1 MKGRLVIMGSGETAP
16 TMVKVHR
23 DLLGDA
29 ARTSARSKGSAV
41 LLDTPFGFQENADEI
56 VSKAL
61 EYFKVSLNTDFSV
74 ASLRNSET
82 ATARERESFIRD
94 ISQADYIFAGPGSPT
109 YALRHWSGAKVSSHL
124 VDAVNSGGTVTF
136 SSAAA
141 LTLGEFTLPVY
152 EIYKVGEEPA
162 WREGLGVVNSLLGI
176 TTAVIPHFNNR
187 EGTNHDTRFC
197 YMGQRRLDLLESYL
211 PVDAYVIGVDEHT
224 GIILDLE
231 AKTVK
236 VVGIGTVTVRQAGHQ
251 KVIDTGTFLSI
262 DELLRLDNSST
273 TKTGSVYDLQ
283 GKVHGRNGDAG
294 PAEPASVDPLAQR
307 IDDLRKRFDTALLNC
322 DAAEMTEA
330 TLDLDAELHDWGADT
345 LQGDQLDR
353 GRAVLRQMIHALG
366 EASSSGLIPMSETIG
381 PFVDLLIRL
390 RECARVEKDFTMSDS
405 IRDGLAKMK
414 IEIRDT
420 PTGPEWILIE

>member
-1 MKGRLVIMGSGETAP
+1 MIMGSGETAP

-23 DLLGDA
+23 ELLGDA
-29 ARTSARSKGSAV
+29 ARTSARPKGSAV

-61 EYFKVSLNTDFSV
+61 EYFKVSLNTEFSV

-82 ATARERESFIRD
+82 AMARERESFIRD

-176 TTAVIPHFNNR
+176 TAAVIPHFNNR

-231 AKTVK
+231 AKTAK
-236 VVGIGTVTVRQAGHQ
+236 VVGIGTVTVRQAGRQ

-262 DELLRLDNSST
+262 DELLKLDNSST
-273 TKTGSVYDLQ
+273 TTTGTVYDLQ
-283 GKVHGRNGDAG
+283 GKVHGRNGEAG
-294 PAEPASVDPLAQR
+294 PAGPASVDPLAQR
-307 IDDLRKRFDTALLNC
+307 IDDLRKRFDTALLNG

>member
-1 MKGRLVIMGSGETAP
+1 MIMGSGETAP

-23 DLLGDA
+23 ELLGDA
-29 ARTSARSKGSAV
+29 ARTTARPKGSAV

-61 EYFKVSLNTDFSV
+61 EYFKVSLNTEFSV

-231 AKTVK
+231 AKTAK
-236 VVGIGTVTVRQAGHQ
+236 VVGIGTVTVRQAGRQ

-262 DELLRLDNSST
+262 DELLRLDNLST
-273 TKTGSVYDLQ
+273 TKTGSVFDLQ

-307 IDDLRKRFDTALLNC
+307 IDDLRKRFDTALLNG

-390 RECARVEKDFTMSDS
+390 REFARVEKDFTMSDS

>member
-1 MKGRLVIMGSGETAP
+1 MGSGETAP

-23 DLLGDA
+23 ELLGDA
-29 ARTSARSKGSAV
+29 ARTTARPKGSAV

-61 EYFKVSLNTDFSV
+61 EYFKVSLNTEFSV

-82 ATARERESFIRD
+82 AMARERESFIRD

-176 TTAVIPHFNNR
+176 TAAVIPHFNNR

-231 AKTVK
+231 AKTAK
-236 VVGIGTVTVRQAGHQ
+236 VVGIGTVTVRQAGRQ

-262 DELLRLDNSST
+262 DELLKLDNSST
-273 TKTGSVYDLQ
+273 TTTGTVYDLQ
-283 GKVHGRNGDAG
+283 GKVHGRNGEAG
-294 PAEPASVDPLAQR
+294 PAGPASVDPLAQR
-307 IDDLRKRFDTALLNC
+307 IDDLRKRFDTALLNG

>member
-1 MKGRLVIMGSGETAP
+1 MGSGETAP

-23 DLLGDA
+23 ELLGDA
-29 ARTSARSKGSAV
+29 ARTSARPKGSAV

-61 EYFKVSLNTDFSV
+61 EYFKVSLNTEFSV

-176 TTAVIPHFNNR
+176 TAAVIPHFNNR

-231 AKTVK
+231 AKTAK
-236 VVGIGTVTVRQAGHQ
+236 VVGIGTVTVRQAGRQ

-262 DELLRLDNSST
+262 DELLKLDNSST
-273 TKTGSVYDLQ
+273 TTTGTVYDLQ
-283 GKVHGRNGDAG
+283 GKVHGRNGEAG
-294 PAEPASVDPLAQR
+294 PAGPASVDPLAQR
-307 IDDLRKRFDTALLNC
+307 IDDLRKRFDTALLNG

>member
-1 MKGRLVIMGSGETAP
+1 MGSGETAP

-23 DLLGDA
+23 ELLGDA
-29 ARTSARSKGSAV
+29 ARTSARPKGSAV

-61 EYFKVSLNTDFSV
+61 EYFKVSLNTEFSV

-82 ATARERESFIRD
+82 AMARERESFIRD

-176 TTAVIPHFNNR
+176 TAAVIPHFNNR

-231 AKTVK
+231 AKTAK
-236 VVGIGTVTVRQAGHQ
+236 VVGIGTVTVRQAGRQ

-262 DELLRLDNSST
+262 DELLKLDNSST
-273 TKTGSVYDLQ
+273 TTTGTVYDLQ
-283 GKVHGRNGDAG
+283 GKVHGRNGEAG
-294 PAEPASVDPLAQR
+294 PAGPASVDPLAQR
-307 IDDLRKRFDTALLNC
+307 IDDLRKRFDTALLNG